1 MNTEKFSGKANIYEK
16 YRPEYPKAFIEYLY
30 NNAGFDQSS
39 SIADVGAGTGILT
52 RQLLEKGSR
61 VFGVEPNDD
70 MRKMAET
77 KLAGFINF
85 SLVNGTAENTQLAG
99 QSIDF
104 VTVAQAFHWF
114 DALAFKKECARI
126 LKPEGVVVLVWN
138 SRVAGSELVMENAEI
153 CKKYCPDF
161 TGFSGGMEEKPSD
174 LSIFFKDGLYETKH
188 FDNKISYDLEGFI
201 GRNLSASYAPNEK
214 ETNYVKFVNAITSL
228 FDRYSV
234 GGKVAVPNI
243 TRCYSGKVM

>member
-16 YRPEYPKAFIEYLY
+16 YRPEYPKAFIDYLY
-30 NNAGFDQSS
+30 DSAGFNRTST
-39 SIADVGAGTGILT
+39 IADVGAGTGILT

-61 VFGVEPNDD
+61 VYGVEPNND
-70 MRKMAET
+70 MRRMAET
-77 KLAGFINF
+77 KLAGFNNF
-85 SLVNGTAENTQLAG
+85 YSVDGTAENTRLDDR
-99 QSIDF
+99 SIDF

-114 DALAFKKECARI
+114 DALAFQKECMRI
-126 LKPEGVVVLVWN
+126 LKPGGLAVLVWN
-138 SRVAGSELVMENAEI
+138 SRAAGSELVMENAEI

-174 LSIFFKDGLYETKH
+174 LSIFFKDGSYETKQ

-234 GGKVAVPNI
+234 SGKVAVPNV
-243 TRCYSGKVM
+243 TRCYSGKVQ